1 MDTKNQTNTSINT
14 KEELENFICKNWDEV
29 NSYIESLKKD
39 LPIPFYSSVDVR
51 ESKFKY
57 APVDHNMF
65 PAGFNNLC
73 APDLRDA
80 SKVTSET
87 LKKINPTAKV
97 IGIFPESHTKNLM
110 YLDHLTT
117 LGRLVEEA
125 GYKVRFLSFDATLF
139 QNGEDCLGL
148 VSNNGTALTICKA
161 SVENGEMFVNGEKMD
176 MIICNNDQSNPWPV
190 DWNEVKT
197 IMSPTPKIGWFRRQ
211 KNTHFGY
218 YKKVADE
225 FCAHFNINPDLI
237 QAKFKGVEDVDFEN
251 KNGLEK
257 LGTAVDELIG
267 ELKPGSKVFVKA
279 SQGTYG
285 MGISVVASGEEII
298 NMNRKTRNKMDVGKN
313 SIKFTSLLV
322 QEGVETIIKYDDMP
336 AEITIYMIDGNSI
349 GGFMRINGE
358 KDDLGNLNS
367 RGMVFRK
374 LCMGDVVESAED
386 HTTKEAMYSV
396 IARLS
401 TIASAYEIKEVL

>member
-1 MDTKNQTNTSINT
+1 MEFKIQT
-14 KEELENFICKNWDEV
+14 KEELESFICRSWDEV
-29 NSYIESLKKD
+29 NTYIETLKKD

-51 ESKFKY
+51 ESKTKY
-57 APVDHNMF
+57 APVDHNMY

-73 APDLRDA
+73 SADFKDA
-80 SKVTSET
+80 STVANET
-87 LKKINPTAKV
+87 IKKFNPNAKW
-97 IGIFPESHTKNLM
+97 IGIFPESNTKNLM

-117 LGRLVEEA
+117 LTKLIEDSGYTVRL
-125 GYKVRFLSFDATLF
+125 LSFDPNLF
-139 QNGEDCLGL
+139 PEDQECLGL
-148 VSNNGTALTICKA
+148 TSASGAPLTICKA
-161 SVENGEMFVNGEKMD
+161 SINDGEIFVNGQKMD
-176 MIICNNDQSNPWPV
+176 MIICNNDQSNPWPI
-190 DWNEVKT
+190 DWNTVKT
-197 IMSPTPKIGWFRRQ
+197 TINPTPKIGWFRRQ
-211 KNTHFGY
+211 KNIHFGY

-225 FCAHFNINPDLI
+225 FCAHFGINPDLI
-237 QAKFKGVEDVDFEN
+237 QAKFAAVEDVDFEN
-251 KNGLEK
+251 KSGLEK
-257 LGTAVDELIG
+257 LGNAVDGIIST
-267 ELKPGSKVFVKA
+267 LKPGSKVFVKA

-285 MGISVVASGEEII
+285 MGISVVSSGEEII
-298 NMNRKTRNKMDVGKN
+298 NMNRKTRNKMDIGKN

-336 AEITIYMIDGNSI
+336 AEITIYLIDGKSI

-386 HTTKEAMYSV
+386 HTTKEAMYSL

-401 TIASAYEIKEVL
+401 TIASAYEINEVL

>member
-1 MDTKNQTNTSINT
+1 MNFKIQT
-14 KEELENFICKNWDEV
+14 KEELESFICSSWDEV
-29 NSYIESLKKD
+29 NNYIESLKKD

-51 ESKFKY
+51 ESKTKY
-57 APVDHNMF
+57 APVDHNMY

-73 APDLRDA
+73 SADFKDA
-80 SKVTSET
+80 SAVTSET
-87 LKKINPTAKV
+87 LKKLNINAKF

-110 YLDHLTT
+110 YLDHLAT
-117 LGRLVEEA
+117 LSKLIEDA
-125 GYKVRFLSFDATLF
+125 GYKVRLLSFDPALF
-139 QNGEDCLGL
+139 PEDEECLGL
-148 VSNNGTALTICKA
+148 ISANGTPLTICKA
-161 SVENGEMFVNGEKMD
+161 SIQNGEILVNGQKMD
-176 MIICNNDQSNPWPV
+176 MIICNNDQSNPWPI
-190 DWNEVKT
+190 DWSTVHTT
-197 IMSPTPKIGWFRRQ
+197 IDPTPKIGWFRRQ

-218 YKKVADE
+218 YKKVADA
-225 FCAHFNINPDLI
+225 FCANFGINPDLI
-237 QAKFKGVEDVDFEN
+237 QARFIGVEDVDFEH
-251 KNGLEK
+251 KSGLET
-257 LGTAVDELIG
+257 LGSAVDGIIK

-285 MGISVVASGEEII
+285 MGISVVSSGEEII

-322 QEGVETIIKYDDMP
+322 QEGVETIIKYDDKP
-336 AEITIYMIDGNSI
+336 AEITIYLIDGRSI
-349 GGFMRINGE
+349 GGFMRVNGE

-374 LCMGDVVESAED
+374 LCMGDVVDSAED

>member
-1 MDTKNQTNTSINT
+1 MDYKIKN
-14 KEELENFICKNWDEV
+14 KEELESFICKNWDEV
-29 NSYIESLKKD
+29 NNYLEAKRKN

-51 ESKFKY
+51 ESKTKY
-57 APVDHNMF
+57 APVDHNMY

-73 APDLRDA
+73 TADFKDA
-80 SKVTSET
+80 SIVAGDT
-87 LKKINPTAKV
+87 LKQLNPAAKL

-110 YLDHLTT
+110 YLDHLAT
-117 LGRLVEEA
+117 LGKLIEEA
-125 GYKVRFLSFDATLF
+125 GYKVRFLSFDPTLF
-139 QNGEDCLGL
+139 GEGDDCLSL
-148 VSNNGTALTICKA
+148 ISNNGSPLTICKA
-161 SVENGEMFVNGEKMD
+161 SIENGEIFVFGQKCD
-176 MIICNNDQSNPWPV
+176 LIICNNDQSNPWPV
-190 DWNEVKT
+190 DWTTVTTT
-197 IMSPTPKIGWFRRQ
+197 ITPTPKIGWFRRQ
-211 KNTHFGY
+211 KNIHFAY

-225 FCAHFNINPDLI
+225 FCANFGINPDLI
-237 QAKFKGVEDVDFEN
+237 QAKFVGVENVDFEE
-251 KNGLEK
+251 KSGLDK
-257 LGTAVDELIG
+257 LGSAVDGLISQ
-267 ELKPGSKVFVKA
+267 LKPGSKVFVKA

-285 MGISVVASGEEII
+285 MGISVVSSGEEII

-336 AEITIYMIDGNSI
+336 AEITIYLINGKSI
-349 GGFMRINGE
+349 GGFMRVNGE

-401 TIASAYEIKEVL
+401 TIASAYEISEVL

>member
-1 MDTKNQTNTSINT
+1 MEFKIQT
-14 KEELENFICKNWDEV
+14 KEDLESFICKNYDEI
-29 NSYIESLKKD
+29 NSYIESKKAN

-57 APVDHNMF
+57 APVDHNMY

-73 APDLRDA
+73 SADFKDA
-80 SKVTSET
+80 SLVTKET
-87 LKKINPTAKV
+87 LVKINPKAQL

-117 LGRLVEEA
+117 LGKMIEDA
-125 GYKVRFLSFDATLF
+125 GYKVRFLSFDPSLF
-139 QNGEDCLGL
+139 AEAEDCLSL
-148 VSNNGTALTICKA
+148 TSNNGTPLTICKA
-161 SVENGEMFVNGEKMD
+161 SIENNEVYVFGQKCD
-176 MIICNNDQSNPWPV
+176 LIICNNDQSNPWPV
-190 DWNEVKT
+190 DWNTVT
-197 IMSPTPKIGWFRRQ
+197 TPITPTPKIGWFRRQ
-211 KNTHFGY
+211 KNTHFSY

-225 FCAHFNINPDLI
+225 FCNHFGINPDLI
-237 QAKFKGVEDVDFEN
+237 QAKFKAVEDVDFEN

-257 LGTAVDELIG
+257 LGSAVDELIS

-285 MGISVVASGEEII
+285 MGISVVSSGEEII

-322 QEGVETIIKYDDMP
+322 QEGVETIIKYDDKP
-336 AEITIYMIDGNSI
+336 AEITIYLIDGKSI
-349 GGFMRINGE
+349 GGFMRVNGE
-358 KDDLGNLNS
+358 KDDIGNLNS

-386 HTTKEAMYSV
+386 HTAKEAVYSV

-401 TIASAYEIKEVL
+401 TIASAYEIKEVTE